1 MDQVVKYQNRHTVF
15 CSRRAEDLILEDL
28 QTRKFLSFFSVVL
41 IFNYIFSYEK
51 VLITFHYTTRIIQ
64 TLVQRIEDYTVIH
77 LHVLQRLVV
86 QVVQV
91 PLMVSVEEGLR
102 KFPRFCGH
110 YPGRYPDCRDFH
122 KIYKANLQ
130 RTRFPDSRILFR
142 ILEYL
147 SSRVP
152 L

>member
-15 CSRRAEDLILEDL
+15 CSRWAEDLILEDL

-77 LHVLQRLVV
+77 LHVLQRLVA

-91 PLMVSVEEGLR
+91 PLLRNGSPSGKDGQVSATV
-102 KFPRFCGH
+102 
-110 YPGRYPDCRDFH
+110 
-122 KIYKANLQ
+122 
-130 RTRFPDSRILFR
+130 
-142 ILEYL
+142 
-147 SSRVP
+147 SSTP
-152 L
+152 